1 VHGADGCVRIRLCTT
16 AGTCDQPAVHNA
28 WTGIFGWTGFVTGA
42 AAVLLGLAGLAA
54 RRWLVAL
61 IASSSTRPH
70 FSTWVSAPVPSADLL
85 IRRGV
90 VYDGSG
96 GPPVDGDVA
105 IVRDSIAAVGEL
117 PDWSARDELDAPG
130 LAVAPGFVN
139 MLSWATESLLEDGRA
154 QSDIRQGVT
163 LEVMG
168 EGFSMG
174 PLTDRMKEEVEAQSL
189 LGHPVEWTTLGEYL
203 EHLER
208 RGVSPNVASFVGS
221 ATVREHVIG
230 ADDRAPSE
238 TELAQ
243 MQQLVVDAMREGA
256 VGLAAALIYAPAF
269 YAQTDELIAL
279 ARPAGM
285 YITHLRSEGDALLEA
300 FDEFLG
306 IVRAAG
312 VRGEIYHLKVAGEKN
327 WPKLGRLIE
336 RVEAEQRAGLH
347 VTADMYT
354 YTAGATGLD
363 GAMPPWVQ
371 AGGFEAWRGRLRD
384 PDTRA
389 RVAAE
394 MQQPT
399 QGWENM
405 FELAGPDKIKL
416 LAFKNEQLRPLTGKT
431 LAEVSAERGTPPAET
446 AMDLVIED
454 GTRVGAAYFTMSEE
468 NLRREVAL
476 PWVSFCSDSDAPSA
490 EGRFLQWSN
499 HPRAYGSFARLLAR
513 YVRDEQVIA
522 LEEAVRR
529 LTSLPAQNLRLQ
541 RRGLLEPGYFA
552 DVVVFDPAR
561 IQDHATYDEP
571 HQYATGVEHVAVN
584 GTLVLRDGEH
594 TGALPGR
601 VVRGPLWSGDSRP
614 AS

>member
-1 VHGADGCVRIRLCTT
+1 MHD
-16 AGTCDQPAVHNA
+16 
-28 WTGIFGWTGFVTGA
+28 
-42 AAVLLGLAGLAA
+42 
-54 RRWLVAL
+54 
-61 IASSSTRPH
+61 
-70 FSTWVSAPVPSADLL
+70 ADLL
-85 IRRGV
+85 IRNGTI
-90 VYDGSG
+90 YDGRG
-96 GPPVDGDVA
+96 GPPIEGDVA
-105 IVRDSIAAVGEL
+105 IVGDSIASIGDL
-117 PDWSARDELDAPG
+117 RDRRGRDELDAGG

-174 PLTDRMKEEVEAQSL
+174 PLTEQMKEELQAQSL

-203 EHLER
+203 EHLEN

-230 ADDRAPSE
+230 ADDRAPDE
-238 TELAQ
+238 TELAA

-279 ARPAGM
+279 ARPAGF

-300 FDEFLG
+300 FDEFLT
-306 IVRAAG
+306 IVRDAD
-312 VRGEIYHLKVAGEKN
+312 VRGEIYHLKVAGRKN
-327 WPKLGRLIE
+327 WPKLEALIE
-336 RVEAEQRAGLH
+336 RVESAQRDGLEI
-347 VTADMYT
+347 TADVYT

-371 AGGFEAWRGRLRD
+371 AGGFEAWRARLQEAE
-384 PDTRA
+384 TRR

-399 QGWENM
+399 DAWENM
-405 FELAGPDKIKL
+405 FELAGPDNIKL
-416 LAFKNEQLRPLTGKT
+416 LAFKNEALRPLTGKT
-431 LAEVSAERGTPPAET
+431 LAEVAAERGTPAAET

-454 GTRVGAAYFTMSEE
+454 GTRVGAAYFTMSEDK
-468 NLRREVAL
+468 LRRELAL

-499 HPRAYGSFARLLAR
+499 HPRAYGSFARFLGR
-513 YVRDEQVIA
+513 YVRDERIVP

-529 LTSLPAQNLRLQ
+529 LASLPASNLRLR
-541 RRGLLEPGYFA
+541 RRGLLEPGYFG

-561 IQDHATYDEP
+561 IQDHATYDAP
-571 HQYATGVEHVAVN
+571 HRYATGVEHVAVN
-584 GTLVLRDGEH
+584 GTLALREGEH

-601 VVRGPLWSGDSRP
+601 VVRGPQWSGDSRS

>member
-1 VHGADGCVRIRLCTT
+1 VR
-16 AGTCDQPAVHNA
+16 
-28 WTGIFGWTGFVTGA
+28 GW
-42 AAVLLGLAGLAA
+42 
-54 RRWLVAL
+54 
-61 IASSSTRPH
+61 
-70 FSTWVSAPVPSADLL
+70 
-85 IRRGV
+85 RG
-90 VYDGSG
+90 
-96 GPPVDGDVA
+96 
-105 IVRDSIAAVGEL
+105 RE
-117 PDWSARDELDAPG
+117 ELDAGG

-139 MLSWATESLLEDGRA
+139 VLSWATESLLEDGRA

-174 PLTDRMKEEVEAQSL
+174 PLSDAMKEEVEAQSL

-203 EHLER
+203 EYLER

-238 TELAQ
+238 SELAQ
-243 MQQLVVDAMREGA
+243 MQELVVEAMHEGA
-256 VGLAAALIYAPAF
+256 VGLAAALVYAPAF
-269 YAQTDELIAL
+269 YAQADELIAL
-279 ARPAGM
+279 ARPACM

-300 FDEFLG
+300 LDEFLT
-306 IVRAAG
+306 IVRTAG

-327 WPKLGRLIE
+327 WLKLDALVE
-336 RVEAEQRAGLH
+336 RVEAEQRAGLAI
-347 VTADMYT
+347 TADMYT

-371 AGGFEAWRGRLRD
+371 AGGFEAWRARLRD
-384 PDTRA
+384 PDTRT

-394 MQQPT
+394 MQRPT
-399 QGWENM
+399 DAWENM
-405 FELAGPDKIKL
+405 FELAGPDNIKL

-431 LAEVSAERGTPPAET
+431 LAEIAAARNTPPAET

-468 NLRREVAL
+468 NLRRELAL

-490 EGRFLQWSN
+490 EGRFLQWSK
-499 HPRAYGSFARLLAR
+499 HPRAYGSFARLLGK
-513 YVRDEQVIA
+513 YVREERVIP

-529 LTSLPAQNLRLQ
+529 LTSLPARNLRLQ

-552 DVVVFDPAR
+552 DVVVFDPER
-561 IQDHATYDEP
+561 IQDHATYDDP

-584 GTLVLRDGEH
+584 GSLVLRDGDH

-601 VVRGPLWSGDSRP
+601 VVRGPLWSGDSGS
-614 AS
+614 AA

>member
-1 VHGADGCVRIRLCTT
+1 VA
-16 AGTCDQPAVHNA
+16 NA
-28 WTGIFGWTGFVTGA
+28 
-42 AAVLLGLAGLAA
+42 
-54 RRWLVAL
+54 
-61 IASSSTRPH
+61 
-70 FSTWVSAPVPSADLL
+70 ADLL
-85 IRRGV
+85 IRGGV
-90 VYDGSG
+90 LYDGRG
-96 GPPVDGDVA
+96 GPPVAGDVA
-105 IVRDSIAAVGEL
+105 IVGDAIAAVGRLEG
-117 PDWSARDELDAPG
+117 WNARDEIDAEG

-174 PLTDRMKEEVEAQSL
+174 PLTEQMKEEVEAQSL

-238 TELAQ
+238 AELAE
-243 MQQLVVDAMREGA
+243 MQQLVADAMSEGA

-300 FDEFLG
+300 LDEFLAV
-306 IVRAAG
+306 VRSAG
-312 VRGEIYHLKVAGEKN
+312 VRGEIYHLKVAGQKN
-327 WPKLGRLIE
+327 WPKLDELVE
-336 RVEAEQRAGLH
+336 RVESDQRAGLEI
-347 VTADMYT
+347 TADVYT

-371 AGGFEAWRGRLRD
+371 AGGFEAWRARLRD
-384 PDTRA
+384 ADTRA

-399 QGWENM
+399 DAWENM
-405 FELAGPDKIKL
+405 FELAGPDNIKL

-431 LAEVSAERGTPPAET
+431 LAEVAAARRTTPAET
-446 AMDLVIED
+446 AMDLVVED

-468 NLRREVAL
+468 NLRRELAL

-490 EGRFLQWSN
+490 EGRFLQWSS
-499 HPRAYGSFARLLAR
+499 HPRAYGSFARLLGR
-513 YVRDEQVIA
+513 YVRDEQVVP
-522 LEEAVRR
+522 LEEAIRR
-529 LTSLPAQNLRLQ
+529 LTSLPAQNLQLE
-541 RRGLLEPGYFA
+541 RRGLLEPGYLA
-552 DVVVFDPAR
+552 DVVVFDPER
-561 IQDHATYDEP
+561 VQDHATYDEP
-571 HQYATGVEHVAVN
+571 HQYSTGVEHVAVN
-584 GTLVLRDGEH
+584 GTLVLRDGDH

-601 VVRGPLWSGDSRP
+601 VVRGPRWSGDARP
-614 AS
+614 A

>member
-1 VHGADGCVRIRLCTT
+1 VNHADLVIRR
-16 AGTCDQPAVHNA
+16 GTLYD
-28 WTGIFGWTGFVTGA
+28 GRG
-42 AAVLLGLAGLAA
+42 
-54 RRWLVAL
+54 
-61 IASSSTRPH
+61 
-70 FSTWVSAPVPSADLL
+70 SAPVE
-85 IRRGV
+85 
-90 VYDGSG
+90 
-96 GPPVDGDVA
+96 GDVA
-105 IVRDSIAAVGEL
+105 IVGDSIAAAGRL
-117 PDWSARDELDAPG
+117 DGWRGRDELDADG

-174 PLTDRMKEEVEAQSL
+174 PLTEQMKEEVEAQSL

-238 TELAQ
+238 GELAE
-243 MQQLVVDAMREGA
+243 MQQLVADAMREGA

-269 YAQTDELIAL
+269 YAQTAELIAL

-285 YITHLRSEGDALLEA
+285 YITHLRSEGDGLLEA
-300 FDEFLG
+300 LDEFLT
-306 IVRAAG
+306 IVRTAG
-312 VRGEIYHLKVAGEKN
+312 VRGEIYHLKVAGRKN
-327 WPKLGRLIE
+327 WHKLDTLIA
-336 RVEAEQRAGLH
+336 RVEAEQRSGLDL
-347 VTADMYT
+347 TADMYT

-371 AGGFEAWRGRLRD
+371 AGGFEAWRSRLRD
-384 PDTRA
+384 PETRA
-389 RVAAE
+389 RVVAE
-394 MQQPT
+394 MHQPT
-399 QGWENM
+399 DAWENM
-405 FELAGPDKIKL
+405 FELAGPDNIKL
-416 LAFKNEQLRPLTGKT
+416 LAFKNEQLRSLAGKT
-431 LAEVSAERGTPPAET
+431 LAQVAAGRGTPPAET
-446 AMDLVIED
+446 ALDLVVED

-476 PWVSFCSDSDAPSA
+476 PWVSFCSDSDAPTA

-499 HPRAYGSFARLLAR
+499 HPRAYGSFARLLGK
-513 YVRDEQVIA
+513 YVRDERVVP

-529 LTSLPAQNLRLQ
+529 LTSLPARNLRLK

-552 DVVVFDPAR
+552 DIAVFDPDR
-561 IQDHATYDEP
+561 IQDHATYDNP
-571 HQYATGVEHVAVN
+571 HRYATGVEHVAVN

-594 TGALPGR
+594 TGAKPGR
-601 VVRGPLWSGDSRP
+601 VVRGPLWSGDPSSGVAGQR
-614 AS
+614 

>member
-1 VHGADGCVRIRLCTT
+1 
-16 AGTCDQPAVHNA
+16 
-28 WTGIFGWTGFVTGA
+28 
-42 AAVLLGLAGLAA
+42 
-54 RRWLVAL
+54 
-61 IASSSTRPH
+61 
-70 FSTWVSAPVPSADLL
+70 VPSADLL
-85 IRRGV
+85 IRGGI
-90 VYDGSG
+90 VYDGGG
-96 GPPVDGDVA
+96 GPPVEGDVA
-105 IVRDSIAAVGEL
+105 IVGDSIAAAGRL
-117 PDWSARDELDAPG
+117 DGWRGRDELDADG

-174 PLTDRMKEEVEAQSL
+174 PLTEQMKEEVEAQSL

-238 TELAQ
+238 GELAE
-243 MQQLVVDAMREGA
+243 MQQLVADAMREGA

-269 YAQTDELIAL
+269 YAQTAELIAL

-285 YITHLRSEGDALLEA
+285 YITHLRSEGDGLLEA
-300 FDEFLG
+300 LDEFLT
-306 IVRAAG
+306 IVRTAG
-312 VRGEIYHLKVAGEKN
+312 VRGEIYHLKVAGRKN
-327 WPKLGRLIE
+327 WHKLDTLIG
-336 RVEAEQRAGLH
+336 RVEAEQRGGLDL
-347 VTADMYT
+347 TADMYT

-371 AGGFEAWRGRLRD
+371 AGGFEAWRSRLRD
-384 PDTRA
+384 PETRA
-389 RVAAE
+389 RVVAE
-394 MQQPT
+394 MHQPT
-399 QGWENM
+399 DAWENM
-405 FELAGPDKIKL
+405 FELAGPDNIKL
-416 LAFKNEQLRPLTGKT
+416 LAFKNEQLRSLAGKT
-431 LAEVSAERGTPPAET
+431 LAQVAAGRGTPPAET
-446 AMDLVIED
+446 ALDLVVED

-499 HPRAYGSFARLLAR
+499 HPRAYGSFARLLGK
-513 YVRDEQVIA
+513 YVRDERVVP

-529 LTSLPAQNLRLQ
+529 LTSLPARNLRLQ

-552 DVVVFDPAR
+552 DIAVFDPDR
-561 IQDHATYDEP
+561 IQDHATYDNP

-594 TGALPGR
+594 TGATPGR
-601 VVRGPLWSGDSRP
+601 VVRGPLWSGDPSSGVAGQR
-614 AS
+614 

>member
-1 VHGADGCVRIRLCTT
+1 VQQADLIIRG
-16 AGTCDQPAVHNA
+16 GT
-28 WTGIFGWTGFVTGA
+28 IFDGRGG
-42 AAVLLGLAGLAA
+42 
-54 RRWLVAL
+54 
-61 IASSSTRPH
+61 
-70 FSTWVSAPVPSADLL
+70 APVE
-85 IRRGV
+85 
-90 VYDGSG
+90 
-96 GPPVDGDVA
+96 GDVA
-105 IVRDSIAAVGEL
+105 IAGDTIAAVGAL
-117 PDWSARDELDAPG
+117 HDWRRRDELDANG

-174 PLTDRMKEEVEAQSL
+174 PLTDEMKEEVEAQSL

-230 ADDRAPSE
+230 ADDRAPTQE
-238 TELAQ
+238 ELAQ

-279 ARPAGM
+279 ARPAGL

-300 FDEFLG
+300 LDEFLT
-306 IVRAAG
+306 IVRTAA
-312 VRGEIYHLKVAGEKN
+312 VRGEIYHLKVAGRKN
-327 WPKLGRLIE
+327 WPKLEAVIE
-336 RVEAEQRAGLH
+336 RVEAEQREGLEL
-347 VTADMYT
+347 TADMYT

-371 AGGFEAWRGRLRD
+371 AGGFEAWRARLSD
-384 PDTRA
+384 AETRA

-394 MQQPT
+394 MQAPT
-399 QGWENM
+399 DAWENM
-405 FELAGPDKIKL
+405 FELAGADNIKL
-416 LAFKNEQLRPLTGKT
+416 LAFKNEALHPLMGKT
-431 LAEVSAERGTPPAET
+431 LAEVASERGRPPAET

-468 NLRREVAL
+468 NLRRGLAL

-499 HPRAYGSFARLLAR
+499 HPRAYGSFARLLGK
-513 YVRDEQVIA
+513 YVRDERIVP

-529 LTSLPAQNLRLQ
+529 LTSLPAQTLRLE

-552 DVVVFDPAR
+552 DVVVFDPDR
-561 IQDHATYDEP
+561 VQDHATFDEP

-584 GTLVLRDGEH
+584 GTLALRDGKH

-601 VVRGPLWSGDSRP
+601 VVRGPLWSGDSGS
-614 AS
+614 AA

>member
-1 VHGADGCVRIRLCTT
+1 V
-16 AGTCDQPAVHNA
+16 QQ
-28 WTGIFGWTGFVTGA
+28 
-42 AAVLLGLAGLAA
+42 
-54 RRWLVAL
+54 
-61 IASSSTRPH
+61 
-70 FSTWVSAPVPSADLL
+70 ADLI
-85 IRRGV
+85 IRGGTIF
-90 VYDGSG
+90 DGRG
-96 GPPVDGDVA
+96 GPPVEGDVA
-105 IVRDSIAAVGEL
+105 ITGATIAAVGDL
-117 PDWSARDELDAPG
+117 HDWRGGDELDANG

-174 PLTDRMKEEVEAQSL
+174 PLTEQMKEEVAAQSL

-230 ADDRAPSE
+230 SDDRPPNEA
-238 TELAQ
+238 ELAE
-243 MQQLVVDAMREGA
+243 MQQLVVDAMHEGA
-256 VGLAAALIYAPAF
+256 VGLAAALVYAPAF

-300 FDEFLG
+300 LEEFLT
-306 IVRAAG
+306 IVRTAG
-312 VRGEIYHLKVAGEKN
+312 LRGEIYHLKVSGRAN
-327 WPKLGRLIE
+327 WHKLETLIE
-336 RVEAEQRAGLH
+336 RVEAEQRAGLEL
-347 VTADMYT
+347 TADMYT

-371 AGGFEAWRGRLRD
+371 AGGFEAWRTRLRD
-384 PDTRA
+384 ADTRA

-394 MQQPT
+394 MQRPT
-399 QGWENM
+399 DAWENM
-405 FELAGPDKIKL
+405 FELAGPENIKL
-416 LAFKNEQLRPLTGKT
+416 LAFKNEALRPLTGKT
-431 LAEVSAERGTPPAET
+431 LAEVAGERGTPPAET
-446 AMDLVIED
+446 AMDLVVED
-454 GTRVGAAYFTMSEE
+454 GTRVGAAYFTMSED
-468 NLRREVAL
+468 NLRRELSL

-499 HPRAYGSFARLLAR
+499 HPRAYGSFARMLGK
-513 YVRDEQVIA
+513 YVRDERIVP

-529 LTSLPAQNLRLQ
+529 LTSFPAQTLRLE

-552 DVVVFDPAR
+552 DVAVFDPGR
-561 IQDHATYDEP
+561 IQDHATFDDP

-584 GTLVLRDGEH
+584 GTLALRDGEH

-601 VVRGPLWSGDSRP
+601 VVRGQLWSGDAGAAVAGER
-614 AS
+614 